1 MFTPVEAGTNCTG
14 KGCKG
19 MCQLCSTIF
28 DLVFSRFIVI
38 LRLVGSCLKN
48 LAIKRFKNG
57 SRNGNSLLRSKSSD
71 LGRRSQS
78 STGLS
83 KGTEKRRNNIMNL
96 KWIDTCIVML
106 LFREPEKNHRL
117 LIAVRAVFYYHNNIQ
132 HIQCTYLAR
141 NFQKILPSSEPRI

>member
-14 KGCKG
+14 KGCKV

-71 LGRRSQS
+71 LGHAVEVDVDVGVSLRLASQ
-78 STGLS
+78 
-83 KGTEKRRNNIMNL
+83 
-96 KWIDTCIVML
+96 
-106 LFREPEKNHRL
+106 REQRKEE
-117 LIAVRAVFYYHNNIQ
+117 I
-132 HIQCTYLAR
+132 
-141 NFQKILPSSEPRI
+141 IL